1 MIVPMK
7 RLFLLCVS
15 ADAERTLGSL
25 RDLGAVHLDRT
36 AEVGTGCAAA
46 MLALERAERAVRI
59 VEKAAKGRE
68 CVAAS
73 VAPLDSADA
82 VLALDAKRETLEG
95 EAGALKA
102 AVRRYAPFGD
112 FDPALAKQLEAAGV
126 KLFLRDDGSFEF
138 LYGDATPEDRPGT
151 HPVPLPEE
159 RLGALQERLAETE
172 RQIAALTDELASANL
187 AAIRETFPGLR
198 EDVAFAAARDEM
210 AANRVNVDEAD
221 AHAPTPLLALVRGWI
236 PADGVEALGAAAKA
250 NGWGIALRD
259 PLEGETPP
267 TLIRPPKVFRPVL
280 ALFEGLGIAPAYTE
294 SDVSV
299 PFLCY
304 FALFTAMLVGDG
316 GYGALVLALTLLGW
330 RKYRK
335 GAAGPSAAR
344 TLMKSWLVL
353 LTVFSSATIVWGTL
367 SNTWFGAGLPF
378 AAEWPTVKWL
388 GDPTYNNMM
397 FLCFT
402 IGVSHLVLARLWN
415 GICMASSAACLPEF
429 GWAGILVFMYFV
441 VNAIVGISSGVPAWS
456 YWLFGASLALVI
468 AKTRGVALGML
479 PLNVMSA
486 MGDIISYVRLFAVGY
501 ASLQVAQ
508 NFNRMALELDLP
520 TWGKI
525 VPMVCI
531 LLIGHGINFVLA
543 GLSVLVHAVRL
554 NTLEFSNHK
563 GLTWSGYAF
572 SPFKKH

>member
-7 RLFLLCVS
+7 RLFLLCVA
-15 ADAERTLGSL
+15 ADAERTLESL
-25 RDLGAVHLDRT
+25 RNLGAVHLDLS
-36 AEVGTGCAAA
+36 AETGKGCAAA
-46 MLALERAERAVRI
+46 MAALERAERAVRI
-59 VEKAAKGRE
+59 VQKAAKGRE
-68 CVAAS
+68 GAS
-73 VAPLDSADA
+73 SATSVDSADA
-82 VLALDAKRETLEG
+82 VLALDAQREGLSG
-95 EAGALKA
+95 EAEALKA
-102 AVRRYAPFGD
+102 TIRRYAPFGD
-112 FDPALAKQLEAAGV
+112 FDPALAKRLEASGV
-126 KLFLRDDGSFEF
+126 RLMLRDDGSFEF
-138 LYGDATPEDRPGT
+138 VYGDATPEERPGT
-151 HPVPLPEE
+151 HLVSLPEE
-159 RLGALQERLAETE
+159 RLGVLQNRLADTE
-172 RQIAALTDELASANL
+172 RQIASLTDDL
-187 AAIRETFPGLR
+187 AAADLEAIEKTFADLR
-198 EDVAFAAARDEM
+198 DDVAFAAAKDEM
-210 AANRVNVDEAD
+210 AANRIGADKVDAGAD
-221 AHAPTPLLALVRGWI
+221 VPQISLVRGWI
-236 PADGVEALGAAAKA
+236 PSDGAAELGAAAKA

-259 PLEGETPP
+259 PVDGETPP

-280 ALFEGLGIAPAYTE
+280 ALFKGLGIAPAYTE

-316 GYGALVLALTLLGW
+316 GYGAIVLAFTLVGW
-330 RKYRK
+330 RKYRS
-335 GAAGPSAAR
+335 GAVSNDAAR
-344 TLMKSWLVL
+344 TLMRSWLVL
-353 LTVFSSATIVWGTL
+353 LTVFSSATIVWGVL

-415 GICMASSAACLPEF
+415 GVCKMNSAACLPEF

-441 VNAIVGISSGVPAWS
+441 VNAIVGISSGVPTWS
-456 YWLFGASLALVI
+456 YWLFGASLVLVV
-468 AKTRGVALGML
+468 AKTRGVDLGML

-525 VPMVCI
+525 VPMVLI